1 VGPTG
6 FTPYA
11 DEPLNTKPFLV
22 GGLVSLG
29 DTPVAFFPEL
39 VAWLPDTKV
48 ILTLRD
54 AKKWWKSR
62 VEHHAGDL
70 MCAEHMWQQV
80 TYPPPATSFPY
91 PMPSTQTVG
100 LPLLYTIF

>member
-1 VGPTG
+1 M
-6 FTPYA
+6 
-11 DEPLNTKPFLV
+11 
-22 GGLVSLG
+22 G

-80 TYPPPATSFPY
+80 AYPPYHIISIPKVDLTPPNTSFSY
-91 PMPSTQTVG
+91 PRS
-100 LPLLYTIF
+100 